1 MDHIDTMKID
11 YHLSYYRGAC
21 HQISLGVD
29 NPKEFARLEAVRD
42 ASLCAIA
49 LDANIISEIGNG
61 KLDRANWEKAI
72 AWIKRYEA
80 SQIDDQSWLDPNCM
94 YDAVDEG
101 LELSQFAQPAQ
112 PAR

>member
-1 MDHIDTMKID
+1 MDIDTMKID

-72 AWIKRYEA
+72 AWIKRYEIA
-80 SQIDDQSWLDPNCM
+80 DQEL
-94 YDAVDEG
+94 G
-101 LELSQFAQPAQ
+101 LLQEFPKLAQPAK
-112 PAR
+112 

>member
-1 MDHIDTMKID
+1 MDIDTMKID
-11 YHLSYYRGAC
+11 YHLSSYRGAC

-72 AWIKRYEA
+72 AWIKRYE
-80 SQIDDQSWLDPNCM
+80 I
-94 YDAVDEG
+94 
-101 LELSQFAQPAQ
+101 AQLAQ
-112 PAR
+112 LAK

>member
-1 MDHIDTMKID
+1 MDIDTMKID

-72 AWIKRYEA
+72 AWIKRYEIA
-80 SQIDDQSWLDPNCM
+80 DQEL
-94 YDAVDEG
+94 G
-101 LELSQFAQPAQ
+101 LLQEFPKLAQPAQFAQPAK
-112 PAR
+112 

>member
-1 MDHIDTMKID
+1 MDIDTMKID

-72 AWIKRYEA
+72 AWIKRYE
-80 SQIDDQSWLDPNCM
+80 ITDQ
-94 YDAVDEG
+94 E
-101 LELSQFAQPAQ
+101 LELLQEFPKPAQFAK
-112 PAR
+112 

>member
-1 MDHIDTMKID
+1 MDIDTMKID

-72 AWIKRYEA
+72 AWIKRYEIA
-80 SQIDDQSWLDPNCM
+80 DQ
-94 YDAVDEG
+94 E
-101 LELSQFAQPAQ
+101 LELFQEFPKLAQPAQFAQPAK
-112 PAR
+112 

>member
-1 MDHIDTMKID
+1 MDIDTMKID

-72 AWIKRYEA
+72 AWIKRYEIA
-80 SQIDDQSWLDPNCM
+80 DQ
-94 YDAVDEG
+94 E
-101 LELSQFAQPAQ
+101 LELLQEFPKPAQLAQ